1 MLFCCHYHSLLCST
15 TDHCHSRSAEA
26 SDHLLR
32 TTSCWTCHGCNAVLS
47 VKPGAVRSFFSVLPC
62 WKQQQQ
68 QQQQQWQKGWVD
80 WRNHGNLQNI
90 TARNNLFFFLYFTEL
105 PCCFVI
111 EEYWKLPRWKVQC
124 RCLGSTAFQWAV
136 VTFLML
142 LPWRWHNTRW

>member
-90 TARNNLFFFLYFTEL
+90 TARNNLFFFSVFHWVTLLFCHRRILKTSSL
-105 PCCFVI
+105 KGAMQVFGKHCFPVDCSNFSHVAA
-111 EEYWKLPRWKVQC
+111 LKV
-124 RCLGSTAFQWAV
+124 T
-136 VTFLML
+136 
-142 LPWRWHNTRW
+142 